1 MKTNKLLGKLSKGDS
16 TFDIIMAH
24 HIDPIKYPLTDKQ
37 EEIRARWAEVFALRL
52 NYFSRIQVAN
62 KLVEDRGISMA
73 QAYIDIK
80 NSEHLYG
87 NVLKADKEGN
97 RAVLFE
103 YAHKFYQRAIQ
114 QKDLK
119 AQAKGLELL
128 AEFGG
133 IRDTENLEFNPEKLE
148 NKELHLVIPKEQL
161 EALKQLVSNGVVDFN
176 KLNVTDV
183 NYQDVTTK

>member
-1 MKTNKLLGKLSKGDS
+1 MTKKLPMKISKGDT
-16 TFDIIMAH
+16 TFENILAH
-24 HIDPIKYPLTDKQ
+24 HIDPLKFPLTEKQ
-37 EEIRARWAEVFALRL
+37 EEIRQRWAEVFALRL

-62 KLVEDRGISMA
+62 KLVEDKGISLA
-73 QAYIDIK
+73 QAYIDIR

-97 RAVLFE
+97 RAILFE

-119 AQAKGLELL
+119 AQAKGLELMS
-128 AEFGG
+128 EFGG
-133 IRDTENLEFNPEKLE
+133 LKDMDNLEFNPEKLE
-148 NKELHLVIPKEQL
+148 NKELHLVIPKDQL
-161 EALKQLVSNGVVDFN
+161 DVLKQLVSKGVVDFN

-183 NYQDVTTK
+183 KFDEVKNE

>member
-1 MKTNKLLGKLSKGDS
+1 MSKNIPINISKGDT
-16 TFDIIMAH
+16 TFDVILAH
-24 HIDPIKYPLTDKQ
+24 HINPVKFPLTEKQ
-37 EEIRARWAEVFALRL
+37 EEIRKRWAEVFALRL

-62 KLVEDRGISMA
+62 KLVEDKEISLA
-73 QAYIDIK
+73 QAYIDIR

-97 RAVLFE
+97 RAILFE

-119 AQAKGLELL
+119 AQAKGLELM

-133 IRDTENLEFNPEKLE
+133 INDMDNAEFNPEKLE
-148 NKELHLVIPKEQL
+148 NKEIKIVLPKEML
-161 EALKQLVSNGVVDFN
+161 AVLKGIVSKGVVDFN
-176 KLNVTDV
+176 SLNVSDINFEELTND
-183 NYQDVTTK
+183 